1 MRVPLLLAGPLVLLA
16 LLPAAAP
23 LAQAHDVTCDGA
35 QASCA
40 AACLVHVP
48 GGINHSC
55 TVQGTEIFQTYSCFP
70 EGFHVEVLGVDLRR
84 CGPPKLP

>member
-1 MRVPLLLAGPLVLLA
+1 MRSFAFLLLGALILT
-16 LLPAAAP
+16 LLPAALP
-23 LAQAHDVTCDGA
+23 
-35 QASCA
+35 A
-40 AACLVHVP
+40 AAHEVACTGANARCLQDCLVHVP

-55 TVQGTEIFQTYSCFP
+55 TVDGTEVFETYSCFP

>member
-1 MRVPLLLAGPLVLLA
+1 MRIVPPAFMASLLLLA
-16 LLPAAAP
+16 LLPAVP
-23 LAQAHDVTCDGA
+23 VQAHAVTCDA
-35 QASCA
+35 ALADCA
-40 AACLVHVP
+40 VACLVHVP

-55 TVQGTEIFQTYSCFP
+55 TVEGIEVFETYSCFP